1 MMPTEDLYGPLLNV
15 IEFLGTFAFAISGIR
30 HAAAKRFDWFGG
42 FVCGVAVAIGGGTLR
57 DLLLGVTPFWM
68 TSSIYL
74 VCTFMAQVFVLV
86 FARSL
91 KRLDNTWFFFDTLG
105 LTLFTVA
112 GLQKTLDCGYP
123 FWVAIIMGTMTGSA
137 GGVIRDVLL
146 NNVPVIFQKEIYA
159 MASIIGG
166 AAYWGLVEWGC
177 DMTLSVII
185 AFFLVV
191 IIRILAVKYHISLP
205 VLQGEDFDDTQQKQ
219 DKQ

>member
-1 MMPTEDLYGPLLNV
+1 MMPTEDIYQPLLNV

-57 DLLLGVTPFWM
+57 DIMLGVTPFWM

-74 VCTFMAQVFVLV
+74 ICTFMAQMFVIV

-105 LTLFTVA
+105 LALFTVA
-112 GLQKTLDCGYP
+112 GLQKTLDCGHA
-123 FWVAIIMGTMTGSA
+123 FWVAIIMGCITGSF

-146 NNVPVIFQKEIYA
+146 NEEPVIFRKEIYA
-159 MASIIGG
+159 MACVIGG
-166 AAYWGLVEWGC
+166 LVYWGFSCLDVSLYV
-177 DMTLSVII
+177 T
-185 AFFLVV
+185 VV
-191 IIRILAVKYHISLP
+191 ASFVTVCAIRLLAVKYHISLP
-205 VLQGEDFDDTQQKQ
+205 TLRDEDEKDN
-219 DKQ
+219 